1 MPFIRGL
8 DLSRRFYE
16 ETVRPLLDAHF
27 PNLPHTAARIGRGS
41 EVQGFDTERSTDHD
55 WGPRLH
61 LFVQA
66 ARPDVADLLDTEPHW
81 GEVVPIATWFTGH
94 LGFDPRNEV
103 STSDW
108 LATPTQTLAEVTG
121 GAVFHDDLGLSLARE
136 RLAWYPDDVWRYVL
150 ACQWQHLSQEEAFV
164 GRSGEVGDELGSAV
178 VAARQVRDVMRLVLL
193 MRRRYPPYSKWLGSA
208 FARLSLPDLTDVL
221 RSALAATTWQ
231 AREAHLAEAYSTVA
245 RMHNA
250 LSLTSPVDP
259 TTRPYH
265 SRPYKALHAER
276 FADALMAT
284 VPALSDRGFVGAIDQ
299 YVDSSDV
306 LERRDR
312 SRAVALTW
320 SPAPLPPE
328 GSWS

>member
-41 EVQGFDTERSTDHD
+41 EVQGFDTERSTNHD
-55 WGPRLH
+55 WGPR
-61 LFVQA
+61 
-66 ARPDVADLLDTEPHW
+66 
-81 GEVVPIATWFTGH
+81 
-94 LGFDPRNEV
+94 
-103 STSDW
+103 
-108 LATPTQTLAEVTG
+108 
-121 GAVFHDDLGLSLARE
+121 
-136 RLAWYPDDVWRYVL
+136 
-150 ACQWQHLSQEEAFV
+150 
-164 GRSGEVGDELGSAV
+164 
-178 VAARQVRDVMRLVLL
+178 
-193 MRRRYPPYSKWLGSA
+193 A

-231 AREAHLAEAYSTVA
+231 ARETHLAEAYSTVA

-265 SRPYKALHAER
+265 SRPYKVLHAER

-284 VPALSDRGFVGAIDQ
+284 VPALGDRGFVGAIDQ
-299 YVDSSDV
+299 YVDSADV
-306 LERRDR
+306 LEHRDR
-312 SRAVALTW
+312 SRAVASYTRRH
-320 SPAPLPPE
+320 
-328 GSWS
+328 